1 MSSRYK
7 DKLIEISDE
16 AVTFR
21 RYYIPFGNRRVS
33 FDQIERVNVGP
44 PSGRA
49 VSWRLFGTSD
59 ARTWFPLD
67 WKRPTRD
74 KIFVAFL
81 RGSWGRIGFTVE
93 DSRKVAG
100 VLRERGLL
108 HEVPSV

>member
-1 MSSRYK
+1 MSSSYK
-7 DKLIEISDE
+7 DKLIEVSDE

-21 RYYIPFGNRRVS
+21 HYYFPFGNRRVS
-33 FDQIERVNVGP
+33 FAQIERVHVGP

-59 ARTWFPLD
+59 GRTWFPLD

-74 KIFVAFL
+74 KIVVACL

-93 DSRKVAG
+93 DSRKVAE
-100 VLRERGLL
+100 VFRERGLL
-108 HEVPSV
+108 HEMPSA